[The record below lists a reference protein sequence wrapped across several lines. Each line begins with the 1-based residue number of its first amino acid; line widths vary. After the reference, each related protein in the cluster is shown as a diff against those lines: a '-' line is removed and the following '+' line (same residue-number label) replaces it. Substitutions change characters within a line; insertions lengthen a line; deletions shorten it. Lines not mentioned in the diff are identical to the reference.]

1 MTFNRLSFRL
11 KHAARIESEKKT
23 GFQSR
28 EKEYSG
34 MKAILERR
42 SIRRYTEKEVPWEM
56 IEQLLRAGMAAPSAG
71 NQQPWH
77 FIVVTDR
84 NAILEIPKIQPY
96 SEMLKEAGAHAIIV
110 CGDLALEKHKG
121 YWVQDCSAATQNILI
136 AAKSLGLGAVWLGF
150 HPVEDRV
157 KGLRRL
163 FGIPETVIPLCV
175 ISFGFPAEMKDPA
188 DRYDEARIHMNRW

>member
-1 MTFNRLSFRL
+1 
-11 KHAARIESEKKT
+11 
-23 GFQSR
+23 
-28 EKEYSG
+28 
-34 MKAILERR
+34 MKAIIERR
-42 SIRRYTEKEVPWEM
+42 SIRRYTEEEVPWEM

-84 NAILEIPKIQPY
+84 KAMLEIPKIQPY

-110 CGDLALEKHKG
+110 CGDPALEHHKG
-121 YWVQDCSAATQNILI
+121 YWVQDCSAATENILI
-136 AAKSLGLGAVWLGF
+136 AAQSLGLGAVWLGF

-157 KGLRRL
+157 ESLRRL
-163 FGIPETVIPLCV
+163 FGIPEAVIPLCV
-175 ISFGFPAEMKDPA
+175 ISFGFPAEKKEPA